1 MASGLPIVALDH
13 QGVRAFVPDVAG
25 IKVPVSDPK
34 ETVSRFA
41 SAIHFLA
48 CSPKAR
54 TEMGRASWEFARSQ
68 TWRRRAEL
76 MSNWYEQL
84 VCERPKS
91 FAPGDSAVPH
101 SSDLAN
107 IA

>member
-1 MASGLPIVALDH
+1 
-13 QGVRAFVPDVAG
+13 
-25 IKVPVSDPK
+25 
-34 ETVSRFA
+34 
-41 SAIHFLA
+41 
-48 CSPKAR
+48 
-54 TEMGRASWEFARSQ
+54 
-68 TWRRRAEL
+68 

-84 VCERPKS
+84 ICERPKS